1 MKTKLVTM
9 VRKTY
14 LAQPRGF
21 CAGVEMAI
29 KALTFLSNTFEKP
42 VYCFHEIVHN
52 KIVVERFEKKGVIF
66 VDSIEDVP
74 KDAIVMLSAHGTA
87 PEIVKKSGDENRIS
101 VNAVCPLVT
110 KVHHEAKT
118 RTNKNYEILYVGHHG
133 HDEAIGT
140 KAVAPENIH
149 VIENEEQLEKAIE
162 NFDDNTQV
170 ALLAQTTLAVEEWQ
184 AMQELA
190 KKKYPDL
197 WTASRGDLC
206 FATTNR
212 QTALRELVKVSDAII
227 VIGSINS
234 SNTLALVKVAKDQG
248 CKRVFRIDGPEDIEK
263 CDLHE
268 NDSVGVTAGASAP
281 EDIVQAVIS
290 KLNAKEGVEIID
302 AIEEDEYF
310 PPPRELRELA
320 TDLNYA
326 FSNIFNIRRDELGLE
341 KYLLDEQKL
350 KTVFTND
357 RNISASET
365 LV

>member
-1 MKTKLVTM
+1 M
-9 VRKTY
+9 VKKTY

-52 KIVVERFEKKGVIF
+52 KIVVERFEQKGVIF
-66 VDSIEDVP
+66 VDCIDEVP
-74 KDAIVMLSAHGTA
+74 KDAVVMLSAHGTA
-87 PEIVKKSGDENRIS
+87 PEIVKKSGGENRIS
-101 VNAVCPLVT
+101 INAVCPLVT

-118 RTNKNYEILYVGHHG
+118 RAKKNFEILYVGHHG

-140 KAVAPENIH
+140 KAVAPEKIH
-149 VIENEEQLEKAIE
+149 VIENEEQLENAVK
-162 NFDDNTQV
+162 NFDTNTQV
-170 ALLAQTTLAVEEWQ
+170 ALLAQTTLAIEEWQ
-184 AMQELA
+184 EMQELA
-190 KKKYPDL
+190 KKKYPNL

-212 QTALRELVKVSDAII
+212 QYALRELVKVCDVII

-234 SNTLALVKVAKDQG
+234 SNTLALEKVAKDQG
-248 CKRVFRIDGPEDIEK
+248 CERVYRIDTPENIDDCEIFEDDI
-263 CDLHE
+263 
-268 NDSVGVTAGASAP
+268 VGVTAGASAP

-290 KLNAKEGVEIID
+290 KLNAKNGVEIID
-302 AIEEDEYF
+302 AIEEEEYF

-320 TDLNYA
+320 VDLNYA
-326 FSNIFNIRRDELGLE
+326 IANIFNIQRRNLGLE
-341 KYLLDEQKL
+341 EIFINEEQL
-350 KTVFTND
+350 RTIFSND
-357 RNISASET
+357 RNNSASNT